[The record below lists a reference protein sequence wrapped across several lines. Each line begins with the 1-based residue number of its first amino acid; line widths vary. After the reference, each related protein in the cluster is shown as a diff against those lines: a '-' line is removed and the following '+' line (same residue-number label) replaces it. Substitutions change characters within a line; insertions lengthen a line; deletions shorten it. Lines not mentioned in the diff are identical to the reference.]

1 MIIIRKSILDHLKIE
16 EGKLCL
22 DNINLLDI
30 AKTYGTP
37 VIVFS
42 ESRIR
47 ENANDVLMTFKKHY
61 SNSYVYYALKANSI
75 LSIIKVIKEEKLNC
89 EVSSYGELFKAL
101 RAGYRAEEI
110 IFNGPG
116 KTLNDLENAVRL
128 NIHCINVDSFYELK
142 LLDSIAERLKTKVK
156 ISLRVVPEIISPI
169 LRTGVSTSKFG
180 FEKNEI
186 IKAYK
191 LALNLK
197 NIEVKGMHAHFGS
210 QISDINTW
218 IHGSKVL
225 VNIANEIYKELDLEL
240 EHINIG
246 GGLPIDYTKNLV
258 MTNYD
263 IPKYFKPNFDDDDV
277 ARVIAESL
285 KDLKFNADLYIEPGR
300 RIVADAG
307 ILLTQVVNYKE
318 RSFNEKWLIVDAGF
332 NILPSARILQ
342 WYYPIL
348 NISKISEKH
357 DSAFRIGGPLC
368 DAHDVYHDLDG
379 EERNEPKLPKY
390 RLLPKSSSP
399 GDILAVLHVGAYGPE
414 IMMNFN
420 GMVKPP
426 IIMISN
432 KNVVKIIRRG
442 DRIEDLIMYEEN

>member
-1 MIIIRKSILDHLKIE
+1 VIIIAKSIVDHLKIE
-16 EGKLCL
+16 ENKLYL
-22 DNINLLDI
+22 DNVDLLDV

-37 VIVFS
+37 IIIFS

-47 ENANDVLMTFKKHY
+47 ENTNDVLMAFKKY
-61 SNSYVYYALKANSI
+61 YDKSYVYYALKANSV

-89 EVSSYGELFKAL
+89 EVSSYGELFKAII
-101 RAGYRAEEI
+101 AGYRPDEI
-110 IFNGPG
+110 ILNGPG
-116 KTLNDLENAVRL
+116 KTLNDLENAIKL

-142 LLDSIAERLKTKVK
+142 LIDSIAERLKTKVK
-156 ISLRVVPEIISPI
+156 ISLRIVPEIVSPI
-169 LRTGVSTSKFG
+169 LKTGVSTSKFG

-191 LALNLK
+191 LALSLK
-197 NIEVKGMHAHFGS
+197 NIEVKGIHAHFGS

-218 IHGSKVL
+218 IHGLNVL
-225 VNIANEIYKELDLEL
+225 VNIANKIYKELDLEL

-246 GGLPIDYTKNLV
+246 GGLPIDYTKSLV
-258 MTNYD
+258 MTDYD
-263 IPKYFKPNFDDDDV
+263 IPEYFKPSFNEIDV
-277 ARVIAESL
+277 ARVVAESF
-285 KDLKFNADLYIEPGR
+285 KDLKFDVDLYIEPGR
-300 RIVADAG
+300 RIIADAG

-348 NISKISEKH
+348 NVSKINEKH
-357 DSAFRIGGPLC
+357 DSAFRIGGPIC

-379 EERNEPKLPKY
+379 EEKGKPKLPKY
-390 RLLPKSSSP
+390 RFLPKSSSP

-420 GMVKPP
+420 GMLRPP

-432 KNVVKIIRRG
+432 KSVKIIRRG
-442 DRIEDLIMYEEN
+442 DRIGDFIIYEEI